1 MNYIKIKLYLDF
13 VVSFILLIVL
23 LPIFLLTIILIFLF
37 MGKPIFFIQPR
48 LGKNKKVFKIIKFRT
63 LDNISKSQIEYKN
76 DDRRVTKLG
85 SFLRKTSLDE
95 LPNLYNI
102 IKGDMSFIG
111 PRPLLVRYKDGFN
124 PYFDLRHTVKPGI
137 TGFAQIKGRTN
148 ISWRNRFRYDVFYSK
163 NISLRLD
170 FYIFLRTVKYLI
182 LLEGYKKNEVKFT
195 KPFV

>member
-63 LDNISKSQIEYKN
+63 LNNIGKSQIEYEN
-76 DDRRVTKLG
+76 DDKRVSKLG

>member
-182 LLEGYKKNEVKFT
+182 LLEGYKKNEVKYT

>member
-13 VVSFILLIVL
+13 VISFILLIVL

-63 LDNISKSQIEYKN
+63 LDNISKSQIEYEN
-76 DDRRVTKLG
+76 DDKRVTKLG

>member
-1 MNYIKIKLYLDF
+1 M
-13 VVSFILLIVL
+13 
-23 LPIFLLTIILIFLF
+23 
-37 MGKPIFFIQPR
+37 
-48 LGKNKKVFKIIKFRT
+48 KNTFDEKELQAWF
-63 LDNISKSQIEYKN
+63 
-76 DDRRVTKLG
+76 
-85 SFLRKTSLDE
+85 FLRKTSLDE